1 MRKLI
6 TVFALSM
13 LLTACGGGGGGN
25 DNTDATDSNSN
36 ADNTNS
42 NSETVNNND
51 SNPTQSAVL
60 VGNTWNL
67 CNQFTGSSTQFPQ
80 VFTETEYFAMYNTFT
95 NNSCSG
101 SPYTASEITSGTYTL
116 GNTVVTSGG
125 FSATEIDFHVT
136 SAFGAPLPPAD
147 QYTLYDIYYV
157 DNDTLYYGDVRA
169 ESAAERPETI
179 NFDDA
184 YIKEN

>member
-6 TVFALSM
+6 TVFAFSLV
-13 LLTACGGGGGGN
+13 LTACGGGGGGGGGGSN
-25 DNTDATDSNSN
+25 DTDTPNSNNDAVNNDDSNV
-36 ADNTNS
+36 AQT
-42 NSETVNNND
+42 
-51 SNPTQSAVL
+51 SAL
-60 VGNTWNL
+60 SGSTWNR
-67 CNQFTGSSTQFPQ
+67 CNQFTGTSTQYPQ
-80 VFTETEYFAMYNTFT
+80 VFTETEYVAMYNTFT

-101 SPYTASEITSGTYTL
+101 EPTTSSEVTSGTYTL
-116 GNTVVTSGG
+116 GDTVVTSGG

-136 SAFGAPLPPAD
+136 SAYGAALPPAQ

-157 DNDTLYYGDVRA
+157 DNDVLYYGDVRA

-184 YIKEN
+184 YIQEN